1 MKYLFS
7 IFLIIIMYLAKNK
20 SIIKPVRYAS
30 YVIFMAVFVVAILAM
45 FLAAWIFFNYKSYI
59 KSVIMAV
66 LGVFVTAYLYFEI
79 KEILKK

>member
-7 IFLIIIMYLAKNK
+7 IFLIIIIYLAKNK
-20 SIIKPVRYAS
+20 SVIKPVRYAS
-30 YVIFMAVFVVAILAM
+30 FVISVAVFILAIVAM
-45 FLAAWIFFNYKSYI
+45 FLAAWIFFNYKSYV

-66 LGVFVTAYLYFEI
+66 LGIAVTVYVYFEI

>member
-7 IFLIIIMYLAKNK
+7 IFLIIIIYLAKNK
-20 SIIKPVRYAS
+20 SVIKPVRYAS
-30 YVIFMAVFVVAILAM
+30 FVISVAVFILAIVAM
-45 FLAAWIFFNYKSYI
+45 FLAAWIFFNDKSYI

-79 KEILKK
+79 KGILKK